1 MIEVKR
7 GIKTVDLPYTIR
19 LYGVSEDTF
28 YEMVDEDTTAELL
41 DGMMIVHSPATIEHD
56 DLSGFIR
63 TIMRLFARKRRRG
76 KVLGPDSLIHLKT
89 CRLFCPDAYFVEK
102 RRAPSRR
109 TKRFEGAPNLAL
121 EVLSASNRDYDLEDK
136 RLAFQAGGVGE
147 IWFIDPVEERIIIDR
162 KRGRGYVEE
171 IVTSGKARSE
181 VLVGFWIDVDWLW
194 KDPLP
199 DELDCLNEILR
210 S

>member
-76 KVLGPDSLIHLKT
+76 KVLGPDSLIHLNGFMHEAN
-89 CRLFCPDAYFVEK
+89 LD
-102 RRAPSRR
+102 
-109 TKRFEGAPNLAL
+109 EGAMWPTAFAL
-121 EVLSASNRDYDLEDK
+121 KELTAAE
-136 RLAFQAGGVGE
+136 
-147 IWFIDPVEERIIIDR
+147 
-162 KRGRGYVEE
+162 
-171 IVTSGKARSE
+171 KARIGA
-181 VLVGFWIDVDWLW
+181 LVKKAV
-194 KDPLP
+194 
-199 DELDCLNEILR
+199 